1 MKNLETTITISAPIQ
16 TVWNILTS
24 FEEYP
29 SWNPFITKIEG
40 NLKMGGQLNNTLML
54 NGKPNY
60 FQPKIVAF
68 EEGQKFEWLGSGALG
83 MFNGQH
89 YFYLED
95 LGNNQTKLIHGE
107 HFSGWLRWLIMWMI
121 GAETKR
127 GFEAMNAALKA
138 RAEALT
144 EA

>member
-1 MKNLETTITISAPIQ
+1 MKNLETSITIAAPIQ

-40 NLKMGGQLNNTLML
+40 ELKMGGQLSNTLMI

-60 FQPKIVAF
+60 FQPNIITL
-68 EEGQKFEWLGSGALG
+68 EEGRKFEWLGSGPLG

-89 YFYLED
+89 YFELED

-107 HFSGWLRWLIMWMI
+107 HFSGWLRWLIMLMI
-121 GAETKR
+121 GKETKR

-138 RAEALT
+138 RAEAMT
-144 EA
+144 QA